1 MEWIKGFVQGI
12 KDRLVG
18 APEGASPKSLA
29 PADIK
34 TISDAVYL
42 LREPSEGKPE
52 IEIVFIHG
60 LQLSAYNDAYWE
72 TWTTVDEKGEKICWP
87 MTWLAEEIPQA
98 RILALSYDSSAL
110 RTRTQGR
117 TDSYLVGESLLAE
130 MVDFGDIGQSGC
142 PLLFVCHSLG
152 GIVIKEIVK
161 MAAFQRRDNEKI
173 QKFLKSIIGFHFYA
187 TPHDGSKLAGL
198 ASYVPLLK
206 QGPFVKTLEVINDD
220 LGRLN
225 KDFKSIAKKDFG
237 DKWKYSVVAEK
248 WATTCIRGFNA
259 MVVPEASARHEYDD
273 HFLAVD
279 ADHFGVCKPIS
290 KVDSSFLWLT
300 NFVFGLQTSE
310 FRITNGQE
318 RRQEAAVLL

>member
-1 MEWIKGFVQGI
+1 MCIWVFELPSESCTKTICDHLNLVLVQ
-12 KDRLVG
+12 
-18 APEGASPKSLA
+18 
-29 PADIK
+29 
-34 TISDAVYL
+34 ISDAVYL

-187 TPHDGSKLAGL
+187 T
-198 ASYVPLLK
+198 YVPLLK

-248 WATTCIRGFNA
+248 WATTCVSIHSQCA
-259 MVVPEASARHEYDD
+259 AIYIMLSYDINCLCN
-273 HFLAVD
+273 HAYHTLSL
-279 ADHFGVCKPIS
+279 HIECPWS
-290 KVDSSFLWLT
+290 R
-300 NFVFGLQTSE
+300 N
-310 FRITNGQE
+310 
-318 RRQEAAVLL
+318 